1 MPTKKDTD
9 TEITSE
15 QIGRLERVN
24 DVLWGHGTCIEAAL
38 DALEDTL
45 EPGDRRNVHLKALRH
60 LCREMGGQHVEL
72 DAVLGELLRSNE
84 TR

>member
-15 QIGRLERVN
+15 QIGRLQRVN
-24 DVLWGHGTCIEAAL
+24 DVLLGHGICIAAAL

-45 EPGDRRNVHLKALRH
+45 EPGDRGNVYLKALRH
-60 LCREMGGQHVEL
+60 LCDEMGGQHIEL
-72 DAVLGELLRSNE
+72 DAVLGELLHSNE
-84 TR
+84 RE